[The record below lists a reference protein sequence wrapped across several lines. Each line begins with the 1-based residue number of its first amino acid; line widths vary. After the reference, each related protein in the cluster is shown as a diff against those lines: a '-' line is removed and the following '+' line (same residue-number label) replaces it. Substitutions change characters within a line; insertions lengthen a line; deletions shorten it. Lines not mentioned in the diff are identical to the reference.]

1 MSGIFATLLLILL
14 LVLGWAVIGVGIAS
28 LVLGLERR

>member
-1 MSGIFATLLLILL
+1 MSTIFAALLLIVLL
-14 LVLGWAVIGVGIAS
+14 SLGAVVIGVGIAS